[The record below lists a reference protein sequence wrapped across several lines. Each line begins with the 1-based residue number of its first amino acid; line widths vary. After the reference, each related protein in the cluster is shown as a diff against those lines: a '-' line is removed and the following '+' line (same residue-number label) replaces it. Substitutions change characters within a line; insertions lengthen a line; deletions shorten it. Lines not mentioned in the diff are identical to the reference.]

1 VALPAGAPFFPGD
14 FMATWVIADCV
25 YGMPPGL
32 AAAYGA
38 LPAEYAAALLTQTA
52 AGTIADFRRAFS
64 ASADPVGCTSG
75 TLVPD
80 FTLSYVQAT
89 VWYLFAAKVGYDQ
102 AGLRP
107 GWTSADL
114 YLRQALRD
122 LVSGTS
128 VLSSSSAGTPRYAAG
143 PYSGA
148 RATVFGGTGVAAAAP
163 SDTGTAPVINYVNL
177 SPPLFV

>member
-1 VALPAGAPFFPGD
+1 MLPYFPQL
-14 FMATWVIADCV
+14 TWLIIWS
-25 YGMPPGL
+25 L
-32 AAAYGA
+32 AH
-38 LPAEYAAALLTQTA
+38 
-52 AGTIADFRRAFS
+52 

-80 FTLSYVQAT
+80 FTLSDVQAT

-102 AGLRP
+102 TDLRP

-143 PYSGA
+143 PHSGA
-148 RATVFGGTGVAAAAP
+148 RATVFGGSGVAAAAAP
-163 SDTGTAPVINYVNL
+163 SGTGTSPVINYVNL